1 MAEPLCLLLLPA
13 PLERFILRETARDL
27 LRAPGVVALE
37 PPRIRYGALGRL
49 PEEVRQLIAHRQ
61 AKRMRLPGL
70 VASILMFH
78 PLQLPLAEALLA
90 RHPGA
95 VLWYARWD
103 RYEAAYDASPALRAR
118 LADLHARAAER
129 ADWVW
134 AVSDELVRQ
143 EREAGREADL
153 LVPAH
158 DGFPAVPAGA
168 PTAVSLGHLGW
179 RTDWGLLRALAERM
193 RDLTLLL
200 VGEVHP
206 EEMKGDADFAAC
218 RELPGLV
225 WLGKLADEAAARVV
239 ARADVGMVPFRRDPF
254 NDAGLP
260 QRIVKCARQGRRTLS
275 PDLAGVRTLARAVTV
290 CPTLEDWE
298 RELRARAGAAA
309 DPELQAWALAQTAEA
324 QDAPLWARLR
334 AVGVSSPRPR

>member
-1 MAEPLCLLLLPA
+1 MVLLLPA

-37 PPRIRYGALGRL
+37 PPRVRYGALGRL
-49 PEEVRQLIAHRQ
+49 PPEITRTIAARQ

-70 VASILMFH
+70 VAAVLMFH

-90 RHPGA
+90 RYPDA

-103 RYEAAYDASPALRAR
+103 RYEEAYDASPALRAR

-134 AVSDELVRQ
+134 AVSDELVRL
-143 EREAGREADL
+143 ERAAGREAEL

-158 DGFPAVPAGA
+158 DEFPAVAPGA
-168 PTAVSLGHLGW
+168 PAAVSLGHLGW
-179 RTDWGLLRALAERM
+179 RTDWALVRSLAERLE
-193 RDLTLLL
+193 DLTLLL

-206 EEMKGDADFAAC
+206 DEMQGDADFAAC

-225 WLGKLADEAAARVV
+225 WLGRLGDAAAARVA
-239 ARADVGMVPFRRDPF
+239 ARADVGIVPFRAEPF

-260 QRIVKCARQGRRTLS
+260 QRIVKCARQGRCTLA

-298 RELRARAGAAA
+298 RELRAAAGTPP
-309 DPELQAWALAQTAEA
+309 DPELQEWALAQTAAA
-324 QDAPLWARLR
+324 QNAPLWARLR
-334 AVGVSSPRPR
+334 AAGVSPPRPR